1 MQTERITFLTT
12 PQNKA
17 AIAARAAARG
27 ISTGEYIR
35 RKIDDDDDEPTPE
48 EEAELAALVEQV
60 NIAIPK
66 MAASMDRMIATLES
80 THEEVDKFLRQQGI
94 RR

>member
-35 RKIDDDDDEPTPE
+35 RKVDDEDEEPTPE

-60 NIAIPK
+60 NEAIPK
-66 MAASMDRMIATLES
+66 MNESLDHMIATLRD
-80 THEEVDKFLRQQGI
+80 THKEMDIFLCEQGV
-94 RR
+94 RS